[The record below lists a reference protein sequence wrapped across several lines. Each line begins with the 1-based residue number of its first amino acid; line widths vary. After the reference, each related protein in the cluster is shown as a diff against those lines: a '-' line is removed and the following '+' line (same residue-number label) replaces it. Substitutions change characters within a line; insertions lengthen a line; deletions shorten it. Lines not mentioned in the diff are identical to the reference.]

1 MATVIITGGTGMVGT
16 LLSKMLIARGEK
28 VIILTTQKKVSQPNA
43 QIQYV
48 YWQPSQQLIDSAFQ
62 SDQCSIINLAGAGV
76 ADKRWSPARKNEIRD
91 SRVMS
96 LQTLYQ
102 AIASGQLKASKVVS
116 ASAIGYYAPSMGILH
131 ESAPADQHFLS
142 DTCVLWEQEAL
153 KLQALKVQTTIARI
167 GIVLSQEG
175 GALKAFLNSFN
186 FGVAG
191 IPGDGKQMVSWI
203 HIEDICRLM
212 LYLLDTP
219 TQGIYNAVAD
229 QPVSTNELFEA
240 ILKYKKGIKIHVPS
254 WVIKFMLGEMSTEI
268 LKSAHVSNLKIRE
281 QGFCF
286 NYKNIEDAIKNL
298 LGKS

>member
-16 LLSKMLIARGEK
+16 LLSKMLIDRGDK
-28 VIILTTQKKVSQPNA
+28 VIILTTQKKLSHPNA

-48 YWQPSQQLIDSAFQ
+48 YWQPSQQLIDLNFGIDS
-62 SDQCSIINLAGAGV
+62 CSIINLAGAGV
-76 ADKRWSPARKNEIRD
+76 ADKRWSPARKIEIRD

-102 AIASGQLKASKVVS
+102 AIATKQIKANKVVS

-131 ESAPADQHFLS
+131 ETAPADQHFLS
-142 DTCVLWEQEAL
+142 ETCVLWEQEAL
-153 KLQALKVQTTIARI
+153 KLLALQVQTAIARI
-167 GIVLSQEG
+167 GIVLSQDG

-191 IPGDGKQMVSWI
+191 IPGDGKQMVSWV
-203 HIEDICRLM
+203 HIEDICRLL

-229 QPVSTNELFEA
+229 IPVSTNELFVEL
-240 ILKYKKGIKIHVPS
+240 LKYKKGIKVHIPT
-254 WVIKFMLGEMSTEI
+254 WVIKLMLGEMSTEI

-281 QGFCF
+281 QGFSF
-286 NYKNIEDAIKNL
+286 HYKNIDEAIKNL
-298 LGKS
+298 LG